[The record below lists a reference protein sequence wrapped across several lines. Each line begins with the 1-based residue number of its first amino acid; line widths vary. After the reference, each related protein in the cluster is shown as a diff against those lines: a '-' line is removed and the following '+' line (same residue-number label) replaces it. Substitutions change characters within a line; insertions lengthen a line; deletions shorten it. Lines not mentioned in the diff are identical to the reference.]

1 MISVQIATCFVV
13 FIIGTLG
20 ILYNRRDILIVLVC
34 IELLLLSVGLLFI
47 VFSIYL
53 DDMIGQLFAIFIL
66 TVAAAEAS
74 IGLGIL
80 TQYYKITGDISM
92 IDVGMLRG

>member
-1 MISVQIATCFVV
+1 MFVSQFVTCFLV
-13 FIIGTLG
+13 FLIGSLG
-20 ILYNRRDILIVLVC
+20 ILFNRRDILIVLVC

-47 VFSIYL
+47 SYSVYL
-53 DDMIGQLFAIFIL
+53 DDMIGQIFAIFIL

-92 IDVGMLRG
+92 IEVGLLRG

>member
-1 MISVQIATCFVV
+1 MLTFQIAICFSMFV
-13 FIIGTLG
+13 IGTLG

-34 IELLLLSVGLLFI
+34 IELLLLSVGFLFI

-66 TVAAAEAS
+66 TVAAAESS

-80 TQYYKITGDISM
+80 TQYYKITGDISV
-92 IDVGMLRG
+92 IDVGVLRG